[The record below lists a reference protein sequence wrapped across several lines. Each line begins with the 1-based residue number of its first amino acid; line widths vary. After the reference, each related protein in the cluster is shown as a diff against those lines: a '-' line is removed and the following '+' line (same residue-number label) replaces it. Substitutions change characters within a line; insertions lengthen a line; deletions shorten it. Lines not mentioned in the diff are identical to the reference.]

1 MRQILCVA
9 LLAALSCLCS
19 PVTPAQTT
27 RPLTVRID
35 TVRLNVCGN
44 KNFLIGVGIG
54 DISVQDG
61 LVGMR
66 VVLQWDRTTFDL
78 EDQVITG
85 SDALGSRF
93 SYKNVVKDPVRG
105 VMVIEMGDTSLTPV
119 SGTGK
124 PLFFLKGRI
133 TAPDTVAAPNGWIV
147 VESMSFESST
157 TFSPIDYNHPGF
169 VSVERDTTAAFTGM
183 MSVGAGSFDTA
194 QVDTVTLTT
203 QNLSNRR
210 VNEIAFV
217 LKADTS
223 LYGFVDTIEIG
234 TMAAGGI
241 WSTKEVRITSDSIVG
256 LFRTGSD
263 LITDGALL
271 KVVLRR
277 KTDSAFNGTLDL
289 SRFTIN
295 TQSCLGKLRRQGAQ
309 VSARAIVRDTSTS
322 VVEDERGK
330 RGEAVSVFAERD
342 GASITITT
350 GGMVVQEVEIFDIN
364 GRRLPM
370 RPLER
375 LGASTLRVRLTTPPP
390 SGFYFAGLRGRN
402 EIVYKQFTVIK

>member
-1 MRQILCVA
+1 
-9 LLAALSCLCS
+9 
-19 PVTPAQTT
+19 
-27 RPLTVRID
+27 
-35 TVRLNVCGN
+35 LNVCGN

-54 DISVQDG
+54 DLSVQDG
-61 LVGMR
+61 VVGLRM
-66 VVLQWDRTTFDL
+66 VVQWDRASFDL

-93 SYKNVVKDPVRG
+93 SNRSVVKDPVQG

-124 PLFFLKGRI
+124 PLFFLKGRV
-133 TAPDTVAAPNGWIV
+133 TAPDTVTVPNGWMV
-147 VESMSFESST
+147 VASVSFESST
-157 TFSPIDYNHPGF
+157 NFSPIDYSHTGY

-203 QNLSNRR
+203 QNLRNHR

-217 LKADTS
+217 MRADTS
-223 LYGFVDTIEIG
+223 LYGFVDTIETG
-234 TMAAGGI
+234 TMAANGI

-256 LFRTGSD
+256 RFKAGSD
-263 LITDGALL
+263 LITDGAFL

-277 KTDSAFNGTLDL
+277 KTDSAFSGTLDL

-295 TQSCLGKLRRQGAQ
+295 GASCLGKLQRQGAPI
-309 VSARAIVRDTSTS
+309 SARAIVRDTSTS
-322 VVEDERGK
+322 VVEDEKGI
-330 RGEAVSVFAERD
+330 RGEAVRVVAERE
-342 GASITITT
+342 GASILIMA
-350 GGMVVQEVEIFDIN
+350 GEMDVREVEIFDIN
-364 GRRLPM
+364 GRRLQVQ
-370 RPLER
+370 PLER